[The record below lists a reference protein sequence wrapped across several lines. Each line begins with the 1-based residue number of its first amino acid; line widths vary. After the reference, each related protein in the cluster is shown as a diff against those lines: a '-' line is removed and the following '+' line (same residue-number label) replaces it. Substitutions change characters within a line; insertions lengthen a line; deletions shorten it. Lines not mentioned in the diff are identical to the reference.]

1 MTLSTSS
8 SASTSAAAPLLSI
21 RDLTIAL
28 PAGGDRPHAVRNISF
43 DIRPGEILCIVGE
56 SGSGKSM
63 SANAIMGLLPDY
75 LRPQGGQI
83 LFGGRDLLQLD
94 EDTLRGMRG
103 REMAMIFQEPLSAL
117 NPLLTVGDQIDEVM
131 RVHDVG
137 TAESRQAR
145 VLELLEFVGLPEPAT
160 LRHAWPFRLS
170 GGQRQRVMIAMALAL
185 EPRLLIADEPTTAL
199 DVTTQAQILALIA
212 RIQREK
218 GMGVM
223 FVTHDFGVVAEIA
236 DRVAVMEKGILVE
249 EGPAEQ
255 VLNRPR
261 HPYTRRLIAAVPSQ
275 QASAGE
281 RRGAG
286 PRPVLEVRHLNK
298 IYAASGGLFQK
309 KRVVHAVNDVSF
321 SVGRGQTLG
330 IVGESGSGKS
340 TIGKCLL
347 KLLEIDG
354 GEMLFDGE
362 DIAPLSEARFRP
374 QRCKIQ
380 MIFQDPFASLN
391 PRQTVGRILC
401 DGPLANGV
409 ARAQAE
415 QRARE
420 LLKLV
425 ELDPSAFDRYPV
437 EFSGGQRQ
445 RIGIARALAMEPQLI
460 VADESVSALDVS
472 VQAQVLKL
480 LRDVQQRLQLALIFI
495 THDLRVA
502 AQICDHLLVMHRGRV
517 VEQGPPARIFD
528 DPQHAY
534 TRQLIAAMPG
544 RDWDPAAAV
553 TTDTATASTAPAPA
567 AAAMHQAAVPH
578 VPHAPHLPPATAHKA
593 T

>member
-1 MTLSTSS
+1 MKD
-8 SASTSAAAPLLSI
+8 AAPLLSI

-28 PAGGDRPHAVRNISF
+28 PAGGDRPHAVRDISF
-43 DIRPGEILCIVGE
+43 DIRAGEILCIVGE

-75 LRPQGGQI
+75 LRPQGGRI
-83 LFGGRDLLQLD
+83 LFDGRDLLQLD

-117 NPLLTVGDQIDEVM
+117 NPLQTVGDQIDEVM
-131 RVHDVG
+131 RVHGVG
-137 TAESRQAR
+137 NAESREKR

-236 DRVAVMEKGILVE
+236 DRVAVMEKGVLVE
-249 EGPAEQ
+249 EGPASQ
-255 VLNRPR
+255 VLNHPS

-275 QASAGE
+275 HASEEE
-281 RRGAG
+281 RRTAG
-286 PRPVLEVRHLNK
+286 PRPVLEVKNLNK
-298 IYAASGGLFQK
+298 IYAAGGGLFQK

-321 SVGRGQTLG
+321 RVGRGQTLG

-347 KLLEIDG
+347 KLLDIDG
-354 GEMLFDGE
+354 GQMLFDGQ
-362 DIAPLSEARFRP
+362 DIAPLSETQFRP

-409 ARAQAE
+409 PRAQAE

-425 ELDPSAFDRYPV
+425 ELDASAFDRYPV

-480 LRDVQQRLQLALIFI
+480 LQDVQQRLQLALIFI

-517 VEQGPPARIFD
+517 VEQGPPARIFG
-528 DPQHAY
+528 DPQDPY

-553 TTDTATASTAPAPA
+553 AAIAADADLDAAGDAPVHAAAPVPAPA
-567 AAAMHQAAVPH
+567 SPS
-578 VPHAPHLPPATAHKA
+578 ATSPKTA
-593 T
+593 